1 MLSVKIKKKTKEFK
15 KLLIKNGFIEAKFY
29 KENYVCKYRFY
40 KETIIDVAFIV
51 NLEVFNNKIEIHY
64 GYASTAFTKM
74 TGCADTLKKYGV
86 DSSDI
91 NLRNMQLYSYGD
103 NESLLYTDIKEF
115 YNQYFNFS
123 KDEILTAAK
132 EKKKTFLNKINEY
145 LKQFNFKKKNTTW
158 TRSLEENYY
167 LEFYAQKSQ
176 WRDEYYFNIFI
187 SKNNGYPLG
196 CYHTRVNTNNKGIYN
211 WQVIMEDNF
220 TELMNSIIN
229 NYLLPIIN
237 TPICELGKK
246 TEISIG
252 CACDRKKCSSCWIKK
267 IVEGN
272 KY

>member
-1 MLSVKIKKKTKEFK
+1 MLSIKVKAREFK
-15 KLLIKNGFIEAKFY
+15 RKLLNEGFDEAKFY
-29 KENYVCKYRFY
+29 KENKVCKYRFY
-40 KETIIDVAFIV
+40 KKTIIDVAFIV

-74 TGCADTLKKYGV
+74 TGCEDTLKKYGV

-91 NLRNMQLYSYGD
+91 NLRNMLIYSYGD
-103 NESLLYTDIKEF
+103 NENLLYTDITKF
-115 YNQYFNFS
+115 YDQYFNLS
-123 KDEILTAAK
+123 KDEILATAK

-176 WRDEYYFNIFI
+176 WSDEYYFNIFI
-187 SKNNGYPLG
+187 SKDNGYPLG
-196 CYHTRVNTNNKGIYN
+196 CYQTRVNTNNKGIYN
-211 WQVIMEDNF
+211 WQVITEDNF

-237 TPICELGKK
+237 TPISELGKK
-246 TEISIG
+246 TEIYIG
-252 CACDRKKCSSCWIKK
+252 CACDRKKCSGCW
-267 IVEGN
+267 VEKNCRGE
-272 KY
+272 

>member
-1 MLSVKIKKKTKEFK
+1 MFAIKVKAREFK
-15 KLLIKNGFIEAKFY
+15 KKLLKEGFIEAKFY
-29 KENYVCKYRFY
+29 KENKVCKYRFY
-40 KETIIDVAFIV
+40 KKTIIDVAFIV
-51 NLEVFNNKIEIHY
+51 NLEVFNDKIEIYY

-74 TGCADTLKKYGV
+74 TGCEDALKKYGV

-91 NLRNMQLYSYGD
+91 NLRNMLIYSYGD
-103 NESLLYTDIKEF
+103 NESLLYTDITEF
-115 YNQYFNFS
+115 YDKYFNLS

-158 TRSLEENYY
+158 TRSLEEDYY

-176 WRDEYYFNIFI
+176 WSDEYYFNIFI
-187 SKNNGYPLG
+187 SKNNGYLLG

-211 WQVIMEDNF
+211 WQVITEDNF

-237 TPICELGKK
+237 TPIRELGKK

-252 CACDRKKCSSCWIKK
+252 CACDRKKCSSCWIEKNCRG
-267 IVEGN
+267 E
-272 KY
+272 